1 MHDCAVFGV
10 SFVMV
15 SARRSRLLQSA
26 ALGAFLLLAACS
38 GGAGGG
44 GVSPAPAPAPVPTPT
59 PAPVPTPT
67 PTPTPTPSAFDTAE
81 YRATTG
87 AVSMNAL
94 TAYNYGSTGAGIK
107 IGIIDSGIDLQSEEF
122 GDCSGGTG
130 TGSCRILSGSRDT
143 AGNATIDDEG
153 GHGTAVAF
161 TIAGRRNGA
170 GTHGVAF
177 DGQLLIYRADSP
189 GSCATEDP
197 DDEDSGC
204 SFNDNAI
211 ATGINSARTSGA
223 RAINISLG
231 GGAPNNAV
239 DNAMRDATAAGII
252 IVQSAGNEGDKPEG
266 ANPDPF
272 TVNALNPAISHNLI
286 IIAGSVD
293 GNDQIST
300 FSNRAGTSKNFYL
313 AAVGER
319 VRAPD
324 QANTPFFWSGTS
336 FSAPQI
342 VAAIALIAQAF
353 PNLTADQIVSLL
365 YASARD
371 AGAPGIDDI
380 YGRGILDLTRA
391 FQPIGSMAV
400 AGTSSFAATGNV
412 NLTLS
417 APMGDARQ
425 GSLSVVVLDGF
436 QRAFTMDMAQTID
449 RDGPLRRLPGLMA
462 SRERSF
468 AVGVK
473 GLRVGVTLVPTS
485 EPLMLE
491 RLGIRGENARRARI
505 LAATVIGQ
513 LTGNSDFAIGAS
525 ESGNA
530 LTARLA
536 GRDDPAFLVAR
547 DPVNSTGFDVDVAGS
562 VAVRQKFGGWGVTL
576 AAETGDVLARR
587 DTTLYGL
594 MWRPERLGYSRS
606 TLGLDR
612 RLGGVRVQASAT
624 RMRETDTLL
633 GARFLGGLGA
643 ARADSLFLDLG
654 ARADLG
660 SGWTLGGSMRQG
672 WTRAELRGGVQGSG
686 MIRTNGFAADF
697 GKDGVFGGGDRFG
710 IRVAQPLRVSEGG
723 IDYLLPAQWD
733 YGTLSVTAWNA
744 ARLNL
749 APQGRELDFELSY
762 VRPFLGGDVSG
773 NVFVRRDPGNFAA
786 FPDDRG
792 GAVRLSVGF

>member
-1 MHDCAVFGV
+1 MTTG
-10 SFVMV
+10 
-15 SARRSRLLQSA
+15 RRTRLFQSA
-26 ALGAFLLLAACS
+26 ALGASLLLAACS
-38 GGAGGG
+38 GGGGG
-44 GVSPAPAPAPVPTPT
+44 GGGISPAPAPAPVPTPT
-59 PAPVPTPT
+59 PVPVPTPT
-67 PTPTPTPSAFDTAE
+67 PTPAPTPAPSSFDTTE

-94 TAYNYGSTGAGIK
+94 TAYDHGSTGAGIK
-107 IGIIDSGIDLQSEEF
+107 VGIIDSGIDLQSEEF
-122 GDCSGGTG
+122 GDCSGGASTG
-130 TGSCRILSGSRDT
+130 TCRILDGSREVG
-143 AGNATIDDEG
+143 GNPTIDDEG

-177 DGQLLIYRADSP
+177 DAQLLIFRADRP
-189 GSCATEDP
+189 GSCASETP
-197 DDEDSGC
+197 GDEDSGC

-211 ATGINSARTSGA
+211 AAGINDARVGGA
-223 RAINISLG
+223 RVINISLG
-231 GGAPNNAV
+231 GDRPNGAVGA
-239 DNAMRDATAAGII
+239 AMRDATAAGII
-252 IVQSAGNEGDKPEG
+252 IVQSAGNDGDTPEG
-266 ANPDPF
+266 ANPDLF
-272 TVNALNPAISHNLI
+272 TVNATNPAISHDLI

-324 QANTPFFWSGTS
+324 QTNTPFFWSGTS

-342 VAAIALIAQAF
+342 TAAIALIAQAF
-353 PNLTADQIVSLL
+353 PNLTPDQIVALL

-371 AGAPGIDDI
+371 AGAPGIDEV

-391 FQPIGSMAV
+391 FQPIGSLSV
-400 AGTSSFAATGNV
+400 AGTRSVSPASNV

-425 GSLSVVVLDGF
+425 GPMRVVVLDGF
-436 QRAFTMDMAQTID
+436 ERAFTMDLAQTID
-449 RDGPLRRLPGLMA
+449 RDGPQRRLPGLMV

-473 GLRVGVTLVPTS
+473 GLRLGVTLAPAS
-485 EPLMLE
+485 APQLLD
-491 RLGIRGENARRARI
+491 RLGIRGEDARRATI
-505 LAATVIGQ
+505 LAATVIGH

-547 DPVNSTGFDVDVAGS
+547 DPVNSAGFDVDVGGS
-562 VAVRQKFGGWGVTL
+562 LAVRQRFGSWGVTL

-594 MWRPERLGYSRS
+594 MWRPERLSYART

-612 RLGGVRVQASAT
+612 QLGAVRVQASAT
-624 RMRETDTLL
+624 RMRESDTLL

-686 MIRTNGFAADF
+686 LIRTNGFAADL

-710 IRVAQPLRVSEGG
+710 FRVAQPLRVSRGG
-723 IDYLLPAQWD
+723 IDYLLPAEWS
-733 YGTLSVTAWNA
+733 YGSLSVTAWNS

-749 APQGRELDFELSY
+749 APQGREVDFELSY
-762 VRPFLGGDVSG
+762 VRPFLGGDISG
-773 NVFVRRDPGNFAA
+773 NLFVRRDPGNFAA

-792 GAVRLSVGF
+792 GAVRLNFGF